1 MTQNICLLNKQ
12 RVQTYQQIY
21 FQSSVFFS
29 QIVILREK
37 TYVQLENL
45 FIFVFL
51 LNRKQKK
58 RRR

>member
-12 RVQTYQQIY
+12 RVQTYQQIS
-21 FQSSVFFS
+21 FQSSGFFS